1 MGINYLQS
9 STFPNSSCILVMILV
24 MVSGSLSFQGSLCSD
39 VTGISESPGRD
50 RWLSE
55 GGQEV
60 PWQG

>member
-1 MGINYLQS
+1 MDIHYLQLS
-9 STFPNSSCILVMILV
+9 NFPNSPCILVKILVMI
-24 MVSGSLSFQGSLCSD
+24 SESLLFQGSLCSD

-60 PWQG
+60 L